1 VAILGIKSSA
11 IDGAKKTIIKKQK
24 FMTVYA
30 YKFVKLEGIS

>member
-11 IDGAKKTIIKKQK
+11 IDGAKKIIIKIQNIMK
-24 FMTVYA
+24 VYA